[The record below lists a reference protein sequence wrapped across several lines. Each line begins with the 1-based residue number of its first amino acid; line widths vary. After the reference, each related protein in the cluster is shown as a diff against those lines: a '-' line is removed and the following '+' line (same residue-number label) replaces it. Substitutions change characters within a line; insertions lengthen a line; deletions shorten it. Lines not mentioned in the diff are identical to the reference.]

1 MNNPRFPRRLLV
13 AIGRDD
19 MRRVQDEAARRRL
32 SLSEYARQALL
43 LKLKRDGV
51 GPMSKQQTNKPEE
64 ARPS

>member
-1 MNNPRFPRRLLV
+1 
-13 AIGRDD
+13 